1 MMQKYL
7 LKEYFYI
14 IKVLDIQK
22 LSTIKFKTTTT
33 NSILLRYLNYSALKD
48 KFILNSLIL
57 NYSTFL
63 TTGIF

>member
-1 MMQKYL
+1 MMHKYL

-14 IKVLDIQK
+14 IKVLYIQK

>member
-1 MMQKYL
+1 MMHKYL